1 MSRFRIVIQ
10 RIEGEGGAE
19 RVTELDRIDVAAPD
33 ARLLEKETAIDQL
46 EAQTLASGHE
56 VMRHLLVRQWERVDQ
71 LLVQQH
77 QELFPP
83 VAGEARRPRASQ
95 GRQPGGDP
103 PPAPPGARKPQR
115 RPPDAGQ

>member
-10 RIEGEGGAE
+10 RIDDDDPE
-19 RVTELDRIDVAAPD
+19 RVTELDRIDVPAPELG
-33 ARLLEKETAIDQL
+33 ALQKETALDQL
-46 EAQTLASGHE
+46 ETQTLASGHE

-71 LLVQQH
+71 LLVEQH

-83 VAGEARRPRASQ
+83 RAGETRRALSPE

-103 PPAPPGARKPQR
+103 VSAPPTAPGRAR
-115 RPPDAGQ
+115 RPSPSRQ